1 MNFGDIDW
9 VGLCILILGIGL
21 VLLGCFMVARALG
34 VVVVGLFLMLG
45 ALISSRSRVG

>member
-9 VGLCILILGIGL
+9 ASLCILVLGIGL
-21 VLLGCFMVARALG
+21 VIAGCFMVARPLG
-34 VVVVGLFLMLG
+34 VIVVGLFLMLG